1 MRLAVVALIP
11 ALIAGLIDISA
22 AVSESELERL
32 ISSDVAAM
40 IPADRAGGVA
50 VAVRMKGQNSFFNY
64 GFADRAVNRAITSD
78 SLFNLASLR
87 KLFEVTLRALAVKQ
101 GELRLD
107 DPAAKYVIELRQE
120 SYISRVTLGQLAT
133 HTSGLLLPT
142 DHPPWPDYRY
152 TLSEFFRVLN
162 ARTPDQGQEPGKQHI
177 YSHAGFVLLQL
188 ALERKFAAPIGEL
201 MRHHIFEPLGLSS
214 TAVPERGSDG
224 RAELPPAL
232 MGHAVQGYSAAGSQI
247 GAPGDQ
253 QGYFDFPGTG
263 QMFSST
269 RDLAVF
275 LAAHLGELQL
285 DRLLWEAMQFTQQG
299 VFAMSARN
307 VQALAWEISDYG
319 GPLII
324 DKPGG
329 LNNAST
335 YIGMIPSK
343 KLGIIILANR
353 GDQHPYEVAR
363 DRILPALAR

>member
-1 MRLAVVALIP
+1 MRLAVVALVPWLVVGSIEV
-11 ALIAGLIDISA
+11 SS

-50 VAVRMKGQNSFFNY
+50 VAVRMKGQNLFFNY
-64 GFADRAVNRAITSD
+64 GFASRAANRPITSD

-87 KLFEVTLRALAVKQ
+87 KLFEVTLLAMAVKQ

-107 DPAAKYVIELRQE
+107 DPAAKYVIALRQE

-162 ARTPDQGQEPGKQHI
+162 TWTPDQGQEPGKQHL

-188 ALERKFAAPIGEL
+188 ALERRFAAPISEL
-201 MRHHIFEPLGLSS
+201 MRRRLFDPLGLSS

-232 MGHAVQGYSAAGSQI
+232 MDNAVQGYSAASLRSARQATSRAI
-247 GAPGDQ
+247 
-253 QGYFDFPGTG
+253 
-263 QMFSST
+263 SI
-269 RDLAVF
+269 F
-275 LAAHLGELQL
+275 LAPARCSRPHAISPYFS
-285 DRLLWEAMQFTQQG
+285 RL
-299 VFAMSARN
+299 
-307 VQALAWEISDYG
+307 
-319 GPLII
+319 
-324 DKPGG
+324 
-329 LNNAST
+329 
-335 YIGMIPSK
+335 
-343 KLGIIILANR
+343 ILASCNSIAFYGR
-353 GDQHPYEVAR
+353 R
-363 DRILPALAR
+363 CN